1 MFSLFPRAL
10 RVRIVPILTVG
21 NLNERYVKYDVKIR
35 VSPMRW
41 RTISQHD
48 SFVDAIN
55 YVDKM
60 EKSLRIKR
68 VGTIL
73 RSAKEVRESET
84 N

>member
-1 MFSLFPRAL
+1 MFSLFTKGL
-10 RVRIVPILTVG
+10 RVRVVPILTAATS
-21 NLNERYVKYDVKIR
+21 NERYVKYDVKIR

-41 RTISQHD
+41 RTISQYD

-55 YVDKM
+55 YVDNM

-68 VGTIL
+68 VGAIL
-73 RSAKEVRESET
+73 RSAKEVGESET